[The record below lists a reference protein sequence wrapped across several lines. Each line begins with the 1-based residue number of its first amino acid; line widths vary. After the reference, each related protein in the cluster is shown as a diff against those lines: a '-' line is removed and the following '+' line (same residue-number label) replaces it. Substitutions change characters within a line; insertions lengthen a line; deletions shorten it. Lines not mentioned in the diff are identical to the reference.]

1 MNLIFYHVAKIL
13 FSNFICI
20 FKTLTSLEV
29 YHITII
35 RGVVNKKL
43 TIFEAL
49 RISRRVFHISY
60 FIFFS
65 KILWSSSTDT
75 KRLFIDN
82 QVTLETILKV
92 PSLAMFDFLV
102 LLELVGSVWRM
113 RLA

>member
-20 FKTLTSLEV
+20 FKTLTALEV

-60 FIFFS
+60 FFQQDLMEFFY
-65 KILWSSSTDT
+65 
-75 KRLFIDN
+75 RH
-82 QVTLETILKV
+82 QKV
-92 PSLAMFDFLV
+92 V
-102 LLELVGSVWRM
+102 YR
-113 RLA
+113 